1 MADESHR
8 SGGIY
13 RVLEWPAVYDPLMR
27 LLGGPAAR
35 KRFVDE
41 FVRPPGA
48 AKLLDVGCGT
58 GVLLDDLPPGIVYV
72 GVDVNAAYIERARRR
87 YGDRGEFF
95 RARAGEDDLGGGR
108 SGFDFVVAMALL
120 HHLEDDEAK
129 RLLDSA
135 ARLLRPGGAFVAIDP
150 TLHER
155 QAAAA
160 RVLVSLDRGRRVR
173 SPQGYRALIET
184 RFADIEDRVLTDLL
198 PIPYS
203 HYVVKAR
210 SASAR

>member
-13 RVLEWPAVYDPLMR
+13 RILERPAVYDRVMR

-41 FVRPPGA
+41 FVRPVDG

-58 GVLLDDLPPGIVYV
+58 GVLLDDLPSGVVYV
-72 GVDVNAAYIERARRR
+72 GVDVNAAYIESARRR
-87 YGDRGEFF
+87 YSGRGEFF
-95 RARAGEDDLGGGR
+95 TARAGDDLAEGR

-120 HHLEDDEAK
+120 HHLEDDEAH

-135 ARLLRPGGAFVAIDP
+135 SRLLRPGGAFVSIDP

-155 QAAAA
+155 QAIVA

-173 SPQGYRALIET
+173 SPQAYRALIEKH
-184 RFADIEDRVLTDLL
+184 FPDIEESVLTDLL

-203 HYVVKAR
+203 HYVVRAR
-210 SASAR
+210 STSVR

>member
-1 MADESHR
+1 
-8 SGGIY
+8 
-13 RVLEWPAVYDPLMR
+13 MR

-41 FVRPPGA
+41 FVKPDDG
-48 AKLLDVGCGT
+48 AKLLDVGCAT
-58 GVLLDDLPPGIVYV
+58 GVLLEDLPPGVVYV
-72 GVDVNAAYIERARRR
+72 GVDINPAYIESARAR
-87 YGDRGEFF
+87 YGGRGEFF
-95 RARAGEDDLGGGR
+95 TARAGDDLASGR

-120 HHLEDDEAK
+120 HHLDDDEAH

-135 ARLLRPGGAFVAIDP
+135 SRLLRPGGAFVAIDP

-155 QAAAA
+155 QAIAA
-160 RVLVSLDRGRRVR
+160 RLLVSLDRGRRVR
-173 SPQGYRALIET
+173 SPQGYRALLEAH
-184 RFADIEDRVLTDLL
+184 FPDIEERVLTDLL
-198 PIPYS
+198 PVPYS

>member
-13 RVLEWPAVYDPLMR
+13 RILERPVIYDRLMR

-41 FVRPPGA
+41 FVRPVDG
-48 AKLLDVGCGT
+48 AKLLDIGCGT
-58 GVLLDDLPPGIVYV
+58 GVLLDDLPSGIVYV
-72 GVDVNAAYIERARRR
+72 GVDLNDAYIESARRR
-87 YGDRGEFF
+87 YGGRGEFF
-95 RARAGEDDLGGGR
+95 TARAGDAFAGGR
-108 SGFDFVVAMALL
+108 SDFDLVVAMALL
-120 HHLEDDEAK
+120 HHLEDDEAH
-129 RLLDSA
+129 RLLDSVS
-135 ARLLRPGGAFVAIDP
+135 RLLRPGGAFVAIDP

-155 QAAAA
+155 QAVTA

-184 RFADIEDRVLTDLL
+184 HFPDIEERVLTDLL